1 MAAFHEGTIVTIS
14 ERSDR
19 LIRAQVEMES
29 GRIEAVGFPSMIG
42 PLDAGDRVV
51 VNTTGLEL
59 QLGTGG
65 VGFLLWNLDGSGAV
79 ERGPGHIMKM
89 RYTPWQT
96 EVSAVEAP
104 ESVTHARLAD
114 VTSIEGM
121 PVVACGLHS
130 QIAGVSAGIRA
141 RHSDAVIAYVMT
153 DAGALPLPWSDLVR
167 SLQQTNLIDLTC
179 TVGHSF
185 GGDLEAINIFSGLA
199 AVKVIGEADVAIVA
213 MGPGVTG
220 SASTLGFSA
229 IEQGQVLDAASALDG
244 RPVACLRV
252 SFADHRTRHNGLS
265 HHTITALTIAAQTR
279 VTVPVPDLPAELAET
294 VQAQLRRGGIYDRHS
309 VVSAE
314 GRPGLRLLEE
324 KGLDVHSMGRSMRDA
339 PEGVLAAAAAGA
351 VAAGAIPDS

>member
-1 MAAFHEGTIVTIS
+1 MDT
-14 ERSDR
+14 
-19 LIRAQVEMES
+19 

-42 PLDAGDRVV
+42 PVDPGNRVV

-65 VGFLLWNLDGSGAV
+65 VGFLLWNLDGSGVV

-104 ESVTHARLAD
+104 ESVRHDAMAD
-114 VTSIEGM
+114 ATSIEGM

-130 QIAGVSAGIRA
+130 QIAGVSAGIKA
-141 RHSDAVIAYVMT
+141 RHPQAVIAYVMT

-167 SLQQTNLIDLTC
+167 SLQQAGLIDLTC

-185 GGDLEAINIFSGLA
+185 GGDLEAINVFSGLA
-199 AVKVIGEADVAIVA
+199 AVRIVGGADVAIVA

-220 SASTLGFSA
+220 SGSTLGFSA

-252 SFADHRTRHNGLS
+252 SFADQRSRHRGIS
-265 HHTITALTIAAQTR
+265 HHTITALTIAAHTR
-279 VTVPVPDLPAELAET
+279 VTVPVPDLPAELADT
-294 VQAQLRRGGIYDRHS
+294 LRTQLRRDGISGRHT
-309 VVSAE
+309 VVTAE
-314 GRPGLRLLEE
+314 GRPGLRLLED
-324 KGLDVHSMGRSMRDA
+324 KGVDVHSMGRSMRDA

-351 VAAGAIPDS
+351 VAADAMSDS